1 VSIRGVGVDVVHLP
15 RLRAAIERW
24 QSRFV
29 ERVFTEGEIAYC
41 RARRD
46 PIPHFGARFAAKEAS
61 LKALGTGLS
70 LGVRWR
76 EIEVRRARGQAPELV
91 LSGRSRE
98 IGEARGGT
106 RMLVSLTHDGE
117 YAIAHAVLVSE
128 EATAAISDTSPE
140 PRAPAT
146 PALEPGMPTPGAASV
161 AVGEPASPPPAADA
175 PPGDR

>member
-128 EATAAISDTSPE
+128 
-140 PRAPAT
+140 
-146 PALEPGMPTPGAASV
+146 ALAPGAAPGGSPS
-161 AVGEPASPPPAADA
+161 GREPSPSARAADA
-175 PPGDR
+175 RPGDR